1 MKIPFL
7 EGKKK
12 EEKMKGKGYAPVN
25 RVQQLM
31 SRGFSETDVIDALR
45 REGFAPEEI
54 DSALTQALKG
64 DVKGEPPTTYT
75 AEKPSFTAAEGMQ
88 KSRDQ
93 PSFPPEQQAQK
104 LPTLEEIK
112 PSQPVVP
119 ETSLPSE
126 YYQSYPTED
135 YVDYVI
141 NEKMAEVSHTMNE
154 FAIRYNELEKRMEEI
169 KNQLNTMVQGRSGEQ
184 QQVIT
189 KVEGV
194 GTSLEDIQVRLSS
207 LEKAFKET
215 LPALIESVRAL
226 SDLVQRMK
234 REG

>member
-7 EGKKK
+7 SGK
-12 EEKMKGKGYAPVN
+12 EEKIKGKGYVPTN
-25 RVQQLM
+25 RVHQLM

-54 DSALTQALKG
+54 DSALTQTLKG
-64 DVKGEPPTTYT
+64 GVRGEPVTTYT
-75 AEKPSFTAAEGMQ
+75 AERSSFTPAEGMQ
-88 KSRDQ
+88 QSANQ
-93 PSFPPEQQAQK
+93 PSFPPAQQSSM
-104 LPTLEEIK
+104 LPTMEQIK

-135 YVDYVI
+135 YVDYAI
-141 NEKMAEVSHTMNE
+141 NERMTDVQHQMNE
-154 FAIRYNELEKRMEEI
+154 FAIRYTELEKRMEEI
-169 KNQLNTMVQGRSGEQ
+169 KHQLNTVIQGRSGEQ
-184 QQVIT
+184 SQVIT

-194 GTSLEDIQVRLSS
+194 GTSLEDIHVRLSG